1 MGFRYTYDPQ
11 IGQYMHP
18 TGIVVLTPAGRVA
31 RYFYGV
37 GYTTEDLR
45 LGLVEA
51 SPSAYKEVSRFEI
64 RKGDYPTW
72 TPLVISDAKMY
83 LRDQD
88 NLTCFDIKANK

>member
-1 MGFRYTYDPQ
+1 MTAVTAAAEGSR
-11 IGQYMHP
+11 P
-18 TGIVVLTPAGRVA
+18 TDAYEMLYEQGSVGRFHLTGVVLGRLTLCHGNRVC
-31 RYFYGV
+31 F
-37 GYTTEDLR
+37 T
-45 LGLVEA
+45 
-51 SPSAYKEVSRFEI
+51 EI